1 MKNGEDN
8 QELIYEELS
17 YQLVGGLFDVN
28 NKIGPVPR
36 EQSHQDAF
44 SCWLKKQ
51 NIPFFAKP
59 ATNRP
64 IIYNGHEVKILEPD
78 FDIDGKIILELKSLR
93 EGLAPVHETQTLN
106 YCKLWDYRLGFLINM
121 GQNDVKQERLLF
133 LLPRPCRSG
142 LLIHQRHHD

>member
-64 IIYNGHEVKILEPD
+64 ITYNGREVKILEPD

-106 YCKLWDYRLGFLINM
+106 YCKLWDYRLGILHKYGTKRCEAREVAFSPAPPMSVRITHTL
-121 GQNDVKQERLLF
+121 RT
-133 LLPRPCRSG
+133 S
-142 LLIHQRHHD
+142 

>member
-44 SCWLKKQ
+44 SCWLKNQ
-51 NIPFFAKP
+51 SIPFFAKP

-106 YCKLWDYRLGFLINM
+106 YYKLWDYRGDPYKYGTKRCEAREVAYSPAPPLSI
-121 GQNDVKQERLLF
+121 RITHTS
-133 LLPRPCRSG
+133 RTS
-142 LLIHQRHHD
+142 

>member
-64 IIYNGHEVKILEPD
+64 ITYNGREVKILEPD